1 MNKEK
6 QDEIAKQVNE
16 FLSNVSSLYSKYTN
30 KEIDIEDFLSGNDEF
45 RQVKEVK
52 EFFGDVLENS
62 DYKKILNQI
71 YSVLQDITKSN
82 YPWYELYINPETNQ
96 VHNREEIEEI
106 YIENKEY
113 ENQTLPHY
121 IKNKYF
127 EDIDEFCDYLDV
139 EFYETDHNTLAIW
152 IEWMQIIDEL
162 DIQNDELYVHF
173 GDKKVLDKEY
183 IKEIII
189 TGLNWHRDYK
199 KNFDNQNQFKEF
211 LEKVKNEDFELQQ
224 QNKMSI

>member
-52 EFFGDVLENS
+52 AFFGHILEKS

-71 YSVLQDITKSN
+71 YSVLQDIVKSN
-82 YPWYELYINPETNQ
+82 YPWYELYINSETYQ
-96 VHNREEIEEI
+96 VHNREEIEKI

-113 ENQTLPHY
+113 ENQTLPNY

-139 EFYETDHNTLAIW
+139 EFYETEHNTLAIW
-152 IEWMQIIDEL
+152 IERMQLIDDL
-162 DIQNDELYVHF
+162 DIQNDELYMHF
-173 GDKKVLDKEY
+173 GHQKVLDKED

-189 TGLNWHRDYK
+189 THPYWYDHHKY
-199 KNFDNQNQFKEF
+199 FDNQNQFKEF
-211 LEKVKNEDFELQQ
+211 LEKVKNEDFE
-224 QNKMSI
+224 